1 MTKLLEK
8 VFDEVSK
15 LPQKEQDALAA
26 WIMEELASEKR
37 WEKTFSGSSDLLNQL
52 ADEALAEHH
61 KGKTQALDPNNL

>member
-26 WIMEELASEKR
+26 WIMEELASEQR
-37 WEKTFSGSSDLLNQL
+37 WEKTFAESPSLLNQL
-52 ADEALAEHH
+52 ADEALTEHR
-61 KGKTQALDPNNL
+61 KGKTQTLDPNNL